1 MMFPIFL
8 HTFLKQNIELEKS
21 PKIRKMKGDNLF
33 HYWIILI

>member
-1 MMFPIFL
+1 MLPVFL
-8 HTFLKQNIELEKS
+8 ITFLKQNTELENG